1 VQYLDMADHP
11 KTKPTEVPNVNL
23 EKVSGGQPGFINISR
38 HMCVG
43 DQIVG
48 KYSDGVEVTSA
59 NGEQTLRNVIYGGK
73 NYQYACGYY
82 HPKIEK
88 QYYVNYQ
95 NNTMTET
102 LVSTPGKPAGGILY
116 DSEFRKACS
125 DCSSG
130 SMSPSTV
137 CSPYTMGN
145 PSGNI
150 YVEYIERKTNY
161 PYTMEFDSR
170 YVMIPNGKI
179 GCNGVAQSNA
189 PQLRAGALIFKH
201 PNMQSDELKYFGVPF
216 DRRTGVPSV
225 SAGEIININWSIQGD
240 ISGNVAVAFF
250 KGDLSNLIA
259 GDKLVA
265 SNIHTYKPL
274 ETNLIKHSRSALS
287 HYTFISANNDNH
299 KDEGDQGCSCSN
311 VKIKIPQAPFWDDD
325 TVMVLI
331 LSGNTTGRDRNNN
344 DCQSVGYTP
353 QEFGGK
359 GFTWFNGPFR
369 PNNLGDT
376 RGTHHLNEKISYSI
390 QQYTDTFFGCSQVRD
405 LDWQLN
411 SNGTK
416 SGGDQLWEVPE
427 SGSHIMKLV
436 PQDYYTRECSDR
448 ISTVSANQQDYVVY
462 AANCKENI
470 GDPLDQASTID
481 PTNPRKGLES
491 ISGKHNIQKCMS
503 YSMNVNPVDTH
514 IDMSRC
520 CSPKISGPF
529 LLETTKTGYNESI
542 YDVPFA
548 KDSPAGSK
556 PDLSL
561 FHDNFRYQLR
571 NRMDCE
577 CDASN
582 CDLNACYGCT
592 SRNKAEYDICLAT
605 DKCKANSCCIDP
617 CVDEDEIP
625 CSPIYE
631 ECILSPLCAA
641 KGCCSL
647 CNDCL
652 IETTDDYTACLNK
665 TGRFT
670 NSTCKERGCCKM
682 PCGLC
687 SSDYKTCKQNKGCV
701 DSGCCVVGCDE
712 CVTDNILE
720 YFSCIKNT
728 NIFAITKYKQ
738 DYESFCCKNTCCLT
752 DCENDANLG
761 LTYNQCIGNA
771 DCLTNKCHLVKTNPN
786 YSTTGLLTSN
796 VITWGAGNDTD
807 GNGSGVATNSDS
819 GSTGG
824 TYKGIIMKTPGGVNF
839 APLLPNYS
847 PCCGNTPW
855 CNGRCEPIMFRG
867 SDVTDAELINIFGIP
882 SGKVSYVKVAPA
894 VNTEMKIKLQGA
906 VDQNTETS
914 YFKWNTTTGVTN
926 NVSFVELGKTNETS
940 DNRQSVDTSYT
951 FNMPAVGN
959 KEVLVFSFTDHSG
972 SHNCTITLDLSC
984 STSCPTD
991 TVDQYITCLQN
1002 SGCHN
1007 LSSTTNKCCNF
1018 PCGDVNTSNSCTK
1031 NIYTLRTIAGEQRYI
1046 ETYEECKAIL
1056 PSCDTSGCCALFFP
1070 QSCTGT

>member
-88 QYYVNYQ
+88 SYFVNYQ
-95 NNTMTET
+95 ANTIPET
-102 LVSTPGKPAGGILY
+102 SASGILY
-116 DSEFRKACS
+116 DSELRQACS
-125 DCSSG
+125 DCSTG
-130 SMSPSTV
+130 SMSPSTA
-137 CSPYTMGN
+137 CGPYTMGN

-179 GCNGVAQSNA
+179 GCSLADASRSNA

-287 HYTFISANNDNH
+287 HYTFVSANNDNH
-299 KDEGDQGCSCSN
+299 KDKGDQGCSCSN

-376 RGTHHLNEKISYSI
+376 RGTHHLNEKISYTI

-605 DKCKANSCCIDP
+605 DKCKANSCCINP

-631 ECILSPLCAA
+631 ECILSPICSA

-670 NSTCKERGCCKM
+670 NSTCKERGCCKI

-687 SSDYKTCKQNKGCV
+687 SSDYETCKQNQGCV

-752 DCENDANLG
+752 DCENDDNLG

-786 YSTTGLLTSN
+786 YSSTGLLTSN

-867 SDVTDAELINIFGIP
+867 SDVTDAELTNIFGIP
-882 SGKVSYVKVAPA
+882 SNKVSYVKVAPA

-906 VDQNTETS
+906 VDQDTETS

-926 NVSFVELGKTNETS
+926 NVSFVQLGTTSETS

-959 KEVLVFSFTDHSG
+959 KEVLVFSFRDSTG

-984 STSCPTD
+984 SASCPTS
-991 TVDQYITCLQN
+991 TIDQYITCLQN

-1056 PSCDTSGCCALFFP
+1056 PSCDTSGCCAFFFP